1 MAETIP
7 STDADSGSS
16 YRRTRRTVTPSSC
29 SRSRSDSWVAKKSCS
44 EVTTSSPG
52 ARLRRAYVSAT
63 PIVVE
68 SVSAIWSGLTSR

>member
-1 MAETIP
+1 MAETIS
-7 STDADSGSS
+7 STDADSGLS

-29 SRSRSDSWVAKKSCS
+29 SRTRSDSCVAKKSCA

-52 ARLRRAYVSAT
+52 ARLRRAYASAM

-68 SVSAIWSGLTSR
+68 SVNAIWSGLTSR